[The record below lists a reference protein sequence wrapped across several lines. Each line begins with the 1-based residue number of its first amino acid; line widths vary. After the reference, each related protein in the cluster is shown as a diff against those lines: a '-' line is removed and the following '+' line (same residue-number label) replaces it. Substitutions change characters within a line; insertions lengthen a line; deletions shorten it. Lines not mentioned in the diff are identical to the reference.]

1 MDAQAQGP
9 GGPEQV
15 GSTRD
20 DRPRLVTKR
29 PTVVA
34 DVTVVMPAMNRAHLI
49 GRALDSITAGTVQ
62 PKAVIVVDDASTD
75 DTVAVARAHGAE
87 VIALEVNGGSGPAR
101 NRGIEAADTGWIA
114 FLDSDDAWHPDHL
127 ETVLARAGD
136 HVLVAGPGS
145 STGGRLLGN
154 AWHRDLEIGSLDL
167 LAPGD
172 LVCTSGTVV
181 RRQALLDA
189 GLFRPL
195 RRAQDLDMWIRV
207 LRQGT
212 GLALGEPTF
221 TYHLHEQQAINDTAL
236 MRECYTKIV
245 QDCASQPWFSA
256 HDADKA
262 FAKWRWDDLRA
273 AQRSRDVGG
282 VLREGGW
289 FARRPHTWRPL
300 VTLLRGRR
308 MSRARG

>member
-1 MDAQAQGP
+1 MDERPAL
-9 GGPEQV
+9 V
-15 GSTRD
+15 D
-20 DRPRLVTKR
+20 DRPRVT
-29 PTVVA
+29 A

-49 GRALDSITAGTVQ
+49 GRALDSITAGSIQ

-75 DTVAVARAHGAE
+75 DTVVVAREHGAT

-101 NRGIEAADTGWIA
+101 NRGIEAAQTEWIA

-127 ETVLARAGD
+127 ATVLAKAGD

-154 AWHRDLEIGSLDL
+154 AWHRDLEVSSIDL

-195 RRAQDLDMWIRV
+195 RRAQDLDMWVRV
-207 LRQGT
+207 LQQGT
-212 GLALGEPTF
+212 GLALAEPTF
-221 TYHLHEQQAINDTAL
+221 TYYLHEQQAINDTAL
-236 MRECYTKIV
+236 MRECYAKIV
-245 QDCASQPWFSA
+245 EDCARQPWFTTQ
-256 HDADKA
+256 DADKA
-262 FAKWRWDDLRA
+262 FAKWRWDDLRTA
-273 AQRSRDVGG
+273 ERSRDVPGL
-282 VLREGGW
+282 LRESTW
-289 FARRPHTWRPL
+289 FARRPHTWKPL
-300 VTLLRGRR
+300 ATLLRGRR